1 MDWQSAHTSAAES
14 EPSLSAAPCA
24 LSSQVCEGSV
34 DGILVLYSLSKQSNM
49 AGYRTALIAG
59 DRHLVQEMAEYRKQ
73 IGQIIPGPVQAAM
86 AAGLRDTAAVHAQW
100 ERYRSRLSA
109 LVEAL
114 TAYGYQAH
122 MPAGA
127 LYVWVPAK
135 SAVTAGRIWPNW
147 RPSVLFLV
155 PANSTELPHACGSP
169 LPPPTTP

>member
-1 MDWQSAHTSAAES
+1 
-14 EPSLSAAPCA
+14 
-24 LSSQVCEGSV
+24 
-34 DGILVLYSLSKQSNM
+34 M

-86 AAGLRDTAAVHAQW
+86 AAGLRDTAAVRAQW

-114 TAYGYQAH
+114 TAYGYICLLVH
-122 MPAGA
+122 YTCGYRLNP
-127 LYVWVPAK
+127 
-135 SAVTAGRIWPNW
+135 VTAGRIWPNW

>member
-86 AAGLRDTAAVHAQW
+86 AAGLRDTAAVRAQW

-114 TAYGYQAH
+114 TAYGYQAICLLVH
-122 MPAGA
+122 YTCGYP
-127 LYVWVPAK
+127 LNP
-135 SAVTAGRIWPNW
+135 VTAGRIWPNW